1 MSKITTKTQ
10 DFTEDAHFNMY
21 RRMPITLL
29 SGKGCKVIDSE
40 GKEYIDALAG
50 IAVNALGHSH
60 PNIVQA
66 LQDQATKLIHVSNI
80 YFNAPQSALAKVL
93 TEASGLDKA
102 YFCNSGAEANEGAL
116 KLVRKYAHNKG
127 KKGVIV
133 SMENCFHGRTLA
145 TITMGSAKYQKGFEP
160 LPEGFRQVAF
170 NDIAALQKLK
180 EQEEIIG
187 VFIEPI
193 QGEGG
198 IRPAN
203 LDYLKNVRKW
213 CTENDILLVFDEI
226 QCGIGRSGKMF
237 AYQYADIVPDILTL
251 AKGLGGGV
259 PIGAVV
265 AKENVASAFQPGDHG
280 TTFGGNPLAAS
291 IAYTTLKTIIEEDL
305 CQKVQQK
312 SEYFVNKLNQLAA
325 KHTVIKEIRG
335 KGLMLGIDLKEPG
348 KALVPEMAKHGVLAN
363 CTADTVIRFLPP
375 LIIDYSEIDQ
385 IVKVFDTVLSE
396 WGK

>member
-1 MSKITTKTQ
+1 MSEITTKTQ
-10 DFTEDAHFNMY
+10 NFTEDAHFNMY

-29 SGKGCKVIDSE
+29 SGKGCKVVDSE

-60 PNIVQA
+60 PKIVQA
-66 LQDQATKLIHVSNI
+66 LQDQATKLIHISNI
-80 YFNAPQSALAKVL
+80 YFNAPQSALAKIL
-93 TEASGLDKA
+93 TEVSGLDKV

-116 KLVRKYAHNKG
+116 KLARKYAHNKG

-145 TITMGSAKYQKGFEP
+145 TIAMGSAKYQKGFEP
-160 LPEGFRQVAF
+160 LPEGFRQVPF
-170 NDIAALQKLK
+170 NDLTALQKLK
-180 EQEEIIG
+180 EKDEIIG
-187 VFIEPI
+187 VFIEPV

-198 IRPAN
+198 IRPAS
-203 LDYLKNVRKW
+203 LDYLKKVRQW
-213 CTENDILLVFDEI
+213 CSENDILLVFDEI
-226 QCGIGRSGKMF
+226 QCGIGRTGKMF

-265 AKENVASAFQPGDHG
+265 AKENVAAAFQPGDHG

-305 CQKVQQK
+305 CHEVLQK
-312 SEYFVNKLNQLAA
+312 SEYFVNKLKLLAE
-325 KHTVIKEIRG
+325 KHAIIREIRG
-335 KGLMLGIDLKEPG
+335 KGLMLGVDLKESG

-375 LIIDYSEIDQ
+375 LIISTSEIDR
-385 IVKVFDTVLSE
+385 IVDVFEQVLQN
-396 WGK
+396 K

>member
-1 MSKITTKTQ
+1 MSEITAKTQ
-10 DFTEDAHFNMY
+10 NLTEDAHFNMY

-29 SGKGCKVIDSE
+29 SGNGCKVTDSE

-50 IAVNALGHSH
+50 IAVNALGHRH
-60 PNIVQA
+60 PKIVQA
-66 LQDQATKLIHVSNI
+66 IQDQAAKLIHVSNI
-80 YFNAPQSALAKVL
+80 YYNAPQSALAKIL
-93 TEASGLDKA
+93 TEVSGLEKA

-116 KLVRKYAHNKG
+116 KLARKYAHNKG
-127 KKGVIV
+127 RQGVIV

-160 LPEGFRQVAF
+160 LPEGFRQVTF
-170 NDIAALQKLK
+170 NDISALKKLK
-180 EQEEIIG
+180 EKEDIIA
-187 VFIEPI
+187 VFIEPV

-198 IRPAN
+198 IRPAEIE
-203 LDYLKNVRKW
+203 YLQQVRQW
-213 CTENDILLVFDEI
+213 CSENDILLVFDEI

-237 AYQYADIVPDILTL
+237 AYQYANIVPDILTL

-265 AKENVASAFQPGDHG
+265 AKEEVASAFQPGDHG

-305 CQKVQQK
+305 CQQVQQK
-312 SEYFVNKLNQLAA
+312 SEYFVNKLKQLAA
-325 KHTVIKEIRG
+325 RHQVIKEVRG
-335 KGLMLGIDLKEPG
+335 KGLMLGIDLQEPG
-348 KALVPEMAKHGVLAN
+348 KALVPKMAELGVLAN

-375 LIIDYSEIDQ
+375 LVIDYTEIDK
-385 IVKVFDTVLSE
+385 IIEVFDTVLSE
-396 WGK
+396 WKK

>member
-1 MSKITTKTQ
+1 MSEITTKTQ
-10 DFTEDAHFNMY
+10 NLTEDAHFNMY

-29 SGKGCKVIDSE
+29 SGKGCKVVDGE
-40 GKEYIDALAG
+40 GKEYVDALAG

-60 PNIVQA
+60 PKIVQA
-66 LQDQATKLIHVSNI
+66 LQDQATKLIHISNI
-80 YFNAPQSALAKVL
+80 YFNAPQSALAKIL
-93 TEASGLDKA
+93 TEVSGLDKV

-116 KLVRKYAHNKG
+116 KLVRKYAYNKG

-145 TITMGSAKYQKGFEP
+145 TIAMGSAKYQKGFEP
-160 LPEGFRQVAF
+160 LPEGFRQVPF
-170 NDIAALQKLK
+170 NDLTALQKLK
-180 EQEEIIG
+180 EKDEIIG
-187 VFIEPI
+187 VFIEPV

-198 IRPAN
+198 IRPAS
-203 LDYLKNVRKW
+203 LDYLKKVRQW
-213 CTENDILLVFDEI
+213 CSENDILLVFDEI
-226 QCGIGRSGKMF
+226 QCGIGRTGKMF

-265 AKENVASAFQPGDHG
+265 AKENVAAAFQPGDHG

-305 CQKVQQK
+305 CHEVLQK
-312 SEYFVNKLNQLAA
+312 SEYFVNKLKLLAE
-325 KHTVIKEIRG
+325 KHAIIREIRG
-335 KGLMLGIDLKEPG
+335 KGLMLGVDLKESG

-375 LIIDYSEIDQ
+375 LIISTSEIDR
-385 IVKVFDTVLSE
+385 IVDVFEQVLQN
-396 WGK
+396 K

>member
-1 MSKITTKTQ
+1 MSEITTKTQ
-10 DFTEDAHFNMY
+10 NLTEDAHFNMY

-29 SGKGCKVIDSE
+29 SGKGCKVVDSE

-60 PNIVQA
+60 PKIVQA
-66 LQDQATKLIHVSNI
+66 LQDQATKLIHISNI
-80 YFNAPQSALAKVL
+80 YFNAPQSALAKIL
-93 TEASGLDKA
+93 TEVSGLDKV

-116 KLVRKYAHNKG
+116 KLARKYAHNKG

-145 TITMGSAKYQKGFEP
+145 TIAMGSAKYQKGFEP
-160 LPEGFRQVAF
+160 LPEGFRQVPF
-170 NDIAALQKLK
+170 NDLTALQKLK
-180 EQEEIIG
+180 EKDEIIG
-187 VFIEPI
+187 VFIEPV

-198 IRPAN
+198 IRPAS
-203 LDYLKNVRKW
+203 LDYLKKVRQW
-213 CTENDILLVFDEI
+213 CSENDILLVFDEI
-226 QCGIGRSGKMF
+226 QCGIGRTGKMF

-265 AKENVASAFQPGDHG
+265 AKENVAAAFQPGDHG

-305 CQKVQQK
+305 CHEVLQK
-312 SEYFVNKLNQLAA
+312 SEYFVNKLKLLAE
-325 KHTVIKEIRG
+325 KHAIIREIRG
-335 KGLMLGIDLKEPG
+335 KGLMLGVDLKESG

-375 LIIDYSEIDQ
+375 LIISTSEIDR
-385 IVKVFDTVLSE
+385 IVDVFEQVLQN
-396 WGK
+396 K